1 MRRRAIAAA
10 VLALACA
17 RTVQAGQPA
26 RIQDGG
32 IVRGLVDRKL
42 IALEFTGHEFAE
54 GGTSILDELARHH
67 ARASFFLTGDFLR
80 RAEFA
85 AIVGRIVA
93 DGHYLGPH
101 SDKHLQYCGWEAGKK
116 TLVTRDALRRDLDA
130 NVREIER
137 FGVPRKAIRYWVPA
151 YEWYNGDIAAWSAE
165 MGLQLVNLTPGT
177 KSSADYTGEADK
189 NFVRSQDILDS
200 ILARERTDQDGLNGF
215 LLLMH
220 IGAGPG
226 RADKM
231 HDRLGALVDALVARG
246 YRFVR
251 VDELLG
257 DTKVS
262 TLRVLRGSPFRSP

>member
-1 MRRRAIAAA
+1 MRRAAIAATA
-10 VLALACA
+10 LALACA
-17 RTVQAGQPA
+17 GAALAGQPA
-26 RIQDGG
+26 QIHEGG
-32 IVRGLVDRKL
+32 IVRGPVDSRL

-54 GGTSILDELARHH
+54 GGTVILDELARHH

-101 SDKHLQYCGWEAGKK
+101 SDKHLQYCGWEAGRK
-116 TLVTRDALRRDLDA
+116 TLVTKDALRRDLDA
-130 NVREIER
+130 NMREIER

-151 YEWYNGDIAAWSAE
+151 YEWYNRDVAAWSAE
-165 MGLQLVNLTPGT
+165 IGLQLVNLTPGT
-177 KSSADYTGEADK
+177 RSSADYTGEADT
-189 NFVRSQDILDS
+189 NFVRSQDIFDS
-200 ILARERTDQDGLNGF
+200 ILARERSDPDGLNGS

-231 HDRLGALVDALVARG
+231 HDRLGALLDTLIARG
-246 YRFVR
+246 YHFVR
-251 VDELLG
+251 VDELLRA
-257 DTKVS
+257 TK
-262 TLRVLRGSPFRSP
+262 R